1 MDNLIDLKAIWHTGK
16 PDTLPTAH
24 EMLQTIRRFRGQ
36 KLKSK
41 WLVIV
46 SSCLLFCLIIGVLL
60 VVQFELF
67 TTYLGG
73 CLMAVSC
80 IILAATNLRSLKRFN
95 KLEDCSNLEFLAFI
109 EQTRQNQIYYYKK
122 TQVLIMLLT
131 SVGLLFYMYELTVER
146 PAWFISIYIICVVYL
161 LIIWFWVRPRYFR
174 KNAEK
179 LNATRQR
186 LESIS
191 QQLK

>member
-16 PDTLPTAH
+16 TDTLPTAH
-24 EMLQTIRRFRGQ
+24 EMLQSIRRFRGQ

-46 SSCLLFCLIIGVLL
+46 SSCLLFCLIMGVLL
-60 VVQFELF
+60 VIQFELF

-146 PAWFISIYIICVVYL
+146 PPWFISIYIICVVYL